1 MDQRTYHGEID
12 CGELA
17 NALVAAFDAGNLR
30 AQRVGSGER
39 QMVQIATRE
48 WRGSGG
54 QAALTITIAKVA
66 DGITVTLGQHEWF
79 GAAASLVQ
87 TGLMALINP
96 ITLINRI
103 DDIAQDVNSFSL
115 PSQVWDAVDRYFR
128 GVGAS
133 MAISERL
140 RSVACPYCG
149 VANNVGQGTCSAC
162 GAPLGDVQPRACPRC
177 GNVMTNRSKFCDNCG
192 AAMRQAV

>member
-1 MDQRTYHGEID
+1 MDQRTYHGTID
-12 CGELA
+12 CEELA
-17 NALVAAFDAGNLR
+17 KALVATFDAGNLR
-30 AQRVGSGER
+30 AQRVGSPER

-54 QAALTITIAKVA
+54 QAALTVTITKIA
-66 DGITVTLGQHEWF
+66 DGVTVALGQHEWV
-79 GAAASLVQ
+79 GAAASLMQ

-96 ITLINRI
+96 VSLISRI

-115 PSQVWDAVDRYFR
+115 PTQVWDAVDRYSR
-128 GVGAS
+128 SVGAA
-133 MAISERL
+133 MTISERL

-149 VANNVGQGTCSAC
+149 VANNVGEGSCSAC

-177 GNVMTNRSKFCDNCG
+177 GNVMNARSKFCDNCG
-192 AAMRQAV
+192 APLR